1 MLTITLD
8 KSFWKTNANNDNK
21 RKKVGLGKEH
31 ATISFL
37 YNSVRQTNS
46 ALPNFSLNIQGHVE
60 VPKVNF
66 FGKKSCPSAV
76 ISLYMSRFSQIR
88 EF

>member
-37 YNSVRQTNS
+37 YI
-46 ALPNFSLNIQGHVE
+46 IQ
-60 VPKVNF
+60 
-66 FGKKSCPSAV
+66 V
-76 ISLYMSRFSQIR
+76 ISYYMDIGQ
-88 EF
+88 

>member
-37 YNSVRQTNS
+37 YKWFLITWTLDNS
-46 ALPNFSLNIQGHVE
+46 AISGNLSSNSEIGGVRSKFPALCSLWNKLE
-60 VPKVNF
+60 KSARK
-66 FGKKSCPSAV
+66 FG
-76 ISLYMSRFSQIR
+76 L
-88 EF
+88 